1 MFLDNEAGAFAFHDS
16 LMQRNPELALWA
28 LGGWIRRGIV
38 PGEVP
43 GRLAAYSSGF
53 ISPSMVGI
61 SSDTVGWMC
70 MVRCRRV

>member
-16 LMQRNPELALWA
+16 LMQRKPELALWA
-28 LGGWIRRGIV
+28 PGGWIRRGMV
-38 PGEVP
+38 PAEVLGAP
-43 GRLAAYSSGF
+43 SYSSGF